1 MHPEKIYETY
11 RMHLDLLENQLQQS
25 SLQMITNE
33 KKEILHYREQIQIR
47 FEAYIKQQR
56 LAFIS
61 KVQQLDTLSPLKILN
76 RGYGILFQNHR
87 HLRFAKQLHPQD
99 QFEVRLQDG
108 KIQAKVEKVE
118 VFENGRK
125 NDF

>member
-47 FEAYIKQQR
+47 FESYIKQQR

-76 RGYGILFQNHR
+76 RGYKGEEL
-87 HLRFAKQLHPQD
+87 
-99 QFEVRLQDG
+99 
-108 KIQAKVEKVE
+108 
-118 VFENGRK
+118 
-125 NDF
+125 